1 MQGGKWLLYTVWS
14 CVVVREKWTLLYNLL
29 DKPYWWPLCFFFM
42 QRSPECVCENKSEQ
56 MKTFPTFLTTQVEEL
71 SIQLIRVLHTCTQNK
86 NCCHMGH
93 AEKKVTVQKKTD
105 KQCWCASLFLKHKVT
120 LVCFFKVTVSERVTG
135 LIKGYCLCVA
145 IREPEHRDKNKP
157 LWASALGKCWLKIR
171 QRVPSI
177 LALSHWQYHGVNRGW
192 FGLMVIVTFF
202 AGSH

>member
-1 MQGGKWLLYTVWS
+1 MAVIYCTVLCCGS
-14 CVVVREKWTLLYNLL
+14 GRQTLLYNLL
-29 DKPYWWPLCFFFM
+29 HKPYWWPMCSFFM
-42 QRSPECVCENKSEQ
+42 HSSECAFEKR

-71 SIQLIRVLHTCTQNK
+71 SIELIRELHTCTQNK

-105 KQCWCASLFLKHKVT
+105 KQCWCASLFSKHKVT

-157 LWASALGKCWLKIR
+157 LWASALGKSECWLKIR